1 MVPTIATIRD
11 ALAMYLSQQGMSIHQ
26 FSIHTGINSGTLS
39 RLLKGQQPIA
49 MDHLVRITQGMELPE
64 DHFYSLYVDECFL
77 HSPPPGGVCG
87 RFFCVQPSLGVWIA
101 LNRWFS
107 NCWRS

>member
-1 MVPTIATIRD
+1 MVATIATIRD

-64 DHFYSLYVDECFL
+64 DHFYSLYVDECSL
-77 HSPPPGGVCG
+77 HSPPHLAAFEAVS
-87 RFFCVQPSLGVWIA
+87 FA
-101 LNRWFS
+101 FS
-107 NCWRS
+107 RAWASGLH